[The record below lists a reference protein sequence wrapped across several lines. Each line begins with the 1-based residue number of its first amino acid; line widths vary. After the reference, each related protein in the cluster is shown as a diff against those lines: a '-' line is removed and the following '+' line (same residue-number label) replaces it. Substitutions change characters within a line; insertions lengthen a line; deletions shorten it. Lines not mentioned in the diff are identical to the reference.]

1 MFLAFEFAICDEL
14 KQRENF
20 FASQIA
26 DYCTFIQLSDNLL
39 LTALNK
45 ECGEVF
51 INEVLSGV
59 SDMKRIQKWFDA
71 VAGISQG
78 EIERLARAREIFGN
92 PQIDVSALKTPA
104 CWRRRA
110 RVQSFNS

>member
-1 MFLAFEFAICDEL
+1 MSF
-14 KQRENF
+14 
-20 FASQIA
+20 
-26 DYCTFIQLSDNLL
+26 
-39 LTALNK
+39 
-45 ECGEVF
+45 F

-78 EIERLARAREIFGN
+78 EIDRLARAKEIFAN
-92 PQIDVSALKTPA
+92 PGMDVSALKTPA

-110 RVQSFNS
+110 RVQSLNA